1 MKELTYIDLGQRAY
15 GPTLETQLA
24 LWQRVA
30 DGEDRSFLL
39 LVEHVP
45 QVITLG
51 RRSQPQHLLAS
62 REKLAEAGVELHEA
76 SRGGSVT
83 WHGPGQ
89 LVGYPILR
97 LPSPGGLHGYVRGLE
112 EAIIRVAGQYGIDAT
127 RCKGATGVWVG
138 RDKLAAIGVAVKRWV
153 TYHGFALNVCPDMKG
168 FDLIVPCGLGDRGVT
183 SLSQLLGRP
192 ITVDEVKPK
201 VIQAFA
207 EVMGFD
213 SVCSMG
219 ILPMSVAV
227 SSSSSSSAAAAA
239 AVAGSSVQ
247 QQQQQQTRQEQ
258 QDMGKMPMLHTG
270 RMPVPRL
277 PVWFRRRMPDVRET
291 AKVRGLLSELG
302 LATVCS
308 GAKCPNIGECFAC
321 GTATFMIL
329 GEVCTRDCRF
339 CAVPPG
345 KPLPPR
351 DDEPDAV
358 AEACKRLALRHV
370 VITCVTRDDLA
381 DGGAEH
387 FARTIRAVRR
397 ELPGATI
404 EVLTSDLG
412 GDASAIHTVLQ
423 AGVDIFNHN
432 IETTP
437 RLYPLVRPPAKMGTG
452 SAPFAVPVPIFRAN
466 YRRSLLVLARAR
478 QWALEGGMAAP
489 FAAMSC
495 GTPKSAWGCLGRGEQ
510 PGHPQADLGVPRV
523 KSGIMVGLGE
533 THQEVL
539 DVLADLR
546 AVGCQLLT
554 VGQYLTPSRQHVP
567 VARFVPPEEFEQ
579 FRREALAMGF
589 QAVASGPLVRSS
601 YQADKMVS
609 CKPGQGLGRA

>member
-1 MKELTYIDLGQRAY
+1 MKELTYIDLGQLAY
-15 GPTLETQLA
+15 GPTLEIQLA
-24 LWQRVA
+24 LWERIAQA
-30 DGEDRSFLL
+30 GEDRAFLA

-45 QVITLG
+45 SVITMG
-51 RRSQPQHLLAS
+51 RRSDPQHLLVS
-62 REKLAEAGVELHEA
+62 RERLAEAGVELHEV
-76 SRGGSVT
+76 SRGGKVT

-97 LPSPGGLHGYVRGLE
+97 LPTPGGLHGYVRGLE
-112 EAIIRVAGQYGIDAT
+112 EVVIRVAGQYGIDAT

-138 RDKLAAIGVAVKRWV
+138 REKLAAIGVAVKRWV

-168 FDLIVPCGLGDRGVT
+168 FDLIVPCGLADRGVT
-183 SLSQLLGRP
+183 SLSRLLGRA
-192 ITVDEVKPK
+192 ITVEEVKPK
-201 VIQAFA
+201 IIQAFA

-213 SVCSMG
+213 SVCDAGVSPACAAD
-219 ILPMSVAV
+219 ILSAFGV
-227 SSSSSSSAAAAA
+227 SSMTQKQRRQQHGAGGTPARHEGETPSPHADKMSAP
-239 AVAGSSVQ
+239 Q
-247 QQQQQQTRQEQ
+247 
-258 QDMGKMPMLHTG
+258 
-270 RMPVPRL
+270 RL
-277 PVWFRRRMPDVRET
+277 PIWFRRRLPDVRET
-291 AKVRGLLSELG
+291 AKVRGLLTELG

-345 KPLPPR
+345 KPQPPR
-351 DDEPDAV
+351 DDEPEAV
-358 AEACKRLALRHV
+358 AQACKRLAIRHV
-370 VITCVTRDDLA
+370 VITCVTRDDLP

-387 FARTIRAVRR
+387 FAKTVCAVRR
-397 ELPGATI
+397 VLPGATI

-412 GDASAIHTVLQ
+412 GDAGAIHTVLQ

-437 RLYPLVRPPAKMGTG
+437 RLYPLVRPARGWE
-452 SAPFAVPVPIFRAN
+452 RAN
-466 YRRSLLVLARAR
+466 YRRSLLVLANAR
-478 QWALEGGMAAP
+478 QWALEKGGV
-489 FAAMSC
+489 AMSSIAIR
-495 GTPKSAWGCLGRGEQ
+495 PLNGRGNHMATNNVAK
-510 PGHPQADLGVPRV
+510 PPLRI

-554 VGQYLTPSRQHVP
+554 VGQYLAPSRQHVP

-601 YQADKMVS
+601 YQADKMIS
-609 CKPGQGLGRA
+609 C

>member
-1 MKELTYIDLGQRAY
+1 MKTLTYVDLGRCSYQRA
-15 GPTLETQLA
+15 LEMQLG
-24 LWQRVA
+24 LWERIAQV
-30 DGEDRSFLL
+30 GEDRAFLV

-45 QVITLG
+45 SVITLG

-62 REKLAEAGVELHEA
+62 REQLARAGVELHEA

-97 LPSPGGLHGYVRGLE
+97 LPTPGGLHGYVRGLE
-112 EAIIRVAGQYGIDAT
+112 EAIIRVARQYGIDAT
-127 RCKGATGVWVG
+127 RSKGATGVWVG
-138 RDKLAAIGVAVKRWV
+138 REKLAAIGVAVKRWV
-153 TYHGFALNVCPDMKG
+153 AYHGFAMNVCPDIKG
-168 FDLIVPCGLGDRGVT
+168 FDLIVPCGLADRGVT
-183 SLSQLLGRP
+183 SLGKLLGRP
-192 ITVDEVKPK
+192 IAVEEVKPK
-201 VIQAFA
+201 IIQAFA
-207 EVMGFD
+207 EVMGFG
-213 SVCSMG
+213 SVCDAGVSPACVTDVLSATHMG
-219 ILPMSVAV
+219 ETPM
-227 SSSSSSSAAAAA
+227 
-239 AVAGSSVQ
+239 
-247 QQQQQQTRQEQ
+247 
-258 QDMGKMPMLHTG
+258 
-270 RMPVPRL
+270 PRL

-302 LATVCS
+302 LATVCG
-308 GAKCPNIGECFAC
+308 GARCPNIGECFAS
-321 GTATFMIL
+321 GTATFLIL

-345 KPLPPR
+345 KPQPPR
-351 DDEPDAV
+351 EDEPEAV
-358 AEACKRLALRHV
+358 AQACKRLALRHA
-370 VITCVTRDDLA
+370 VITCVTRDDLP

-387 FARTIRAVRR
+387 FAKTIRAVRR
-397 ELPGATI
+397 EMPRATI

-452 SAPFAVPVPIFRAN
+452 TANGAEPVPIFRAN
-466 YRRSLLVLARAR
+466 YRRSLQVLARAS
-478 QWALEGGMAAP
+478 QWALESGAP
-489 FAAMSC
+489 V
-495 GTPKSAWGCLGRGEQ
+495 RI
-510 PGHPQADLGVPRV
+510 

-554 VGQYLTPSRQHVP
+554 VGQYLAPSRQHVP
-567 VARFVPPEEFEQ
+567 VARFVPPEEFDQ

-601 YQADKMVS
+601 YQADKMIS

>member
-1 MKELTYIDLGQRAY
+1 MNRIGRIPDTLSAAMKALTYIDLAQRAY

-24 LWQRVA
+24 LWQRIA
-30 DGEDRSFLL
+30 QAGEDRAFLV

-45 QVITLG
+45 PVITMG
-51 RRSQPQHLLAS
+51 RRSDPQHLLAS
-62 REKLAEAGVELHEA
+62 RERLTEAGVELHEV

-89 LVGYPILR
+89 LVGYPVLR
-97 LPSPGGLHGYVRGLE
+97 LPTPGGLHGYVRGLE
-112 EAIIRVAGQYGIDAT
+112 EVIICVARKYDIDAT

-138 RDKLAAIGVAVKRWV
+138 NEKLAAIGVAVKRWV

-168 FDLIVPCGLGDRGVT
+168 FDLIVPCGLADRGVT
-183 SLSQLLGRP
+183 SLSKLLGRR
-192 ITVDEVKPK
+192 ITVEELKPK
-201 VIQAFA
+201 IVQAFA

-213 SVCSMG
+213 SVRSEAVPAACVAD
-219 ILPMSVAV
+219 ILPAPGV
-227 SSSSSSSAAAAA
+227 SSIT
-239 AVAGSSVQ
+239 Q
-247 QQQQQQTRQEQ
+247 QQERQHRQ
-258 QDMGKMPMLHTG
+258 QDAGGTPARHEGETSSPHADKMSATHMGKMPT
-270 RMPVPRL
+270 PRL
-277 PVWFRRRMPDVRET
+277 PVWFRRRLPDVRET
-291 AKVRGLLSELG
+291 SKVRGLLSELG

-339 CAVPPG
+339 CAVSRG
-345 KPLPPR
+345 QPLPPR

-370 VITCVTRDDLA
+370 VITCVTRDDLP

-387 FARTIRAVRR
+387 FAKTVRAVRR
-397 ELPGATI
+397 EMPRASI

-412 GDASAIHTVLQ
+412 GQASAIHTVLE

-437 RLYPLVRPPAKMGTG
+437 RLYPLVRPARGWP
-452 SAPFAVPVPIFRAN
+452 RAN
-466 YRRSLLVLARAR
+466 YRRSLLVLAIAR
-478 QWALEGGMAAP
+478 QWALDSGAP
-489 FAAMSC
+489 V
-495 GTPKSAWGCLGRGEQ
+495 RI
-510 PGHPQADLGVPRV
+510 
-523 KSGIMVGLGE
+523 KSGTMVGLGE

-554 VGQYLTPSRQHVP
+554 VGQYLAPSKQHVP

-579 FRREALAMGF
+579 FRREAMAMGF
-589 QAVASGPLVRSS
+589 QAVAAGPLVRSS
-601 YQADKMVS
+601 YQADKMIS

>member
-1 MKELTYIDLGQRAY
+1 MKTLTYIDLGRCSYQRA
-15 GPTLETQLA
+15 LKLQLD
-24 LWQRVA
+24 LWQRIA
-30 DGEDRSFLL
+30 DGEDRAFLV
-39 LVEHVP
+39 LVEHDP
-45 QVITLG
+45 PVITLG

-62 REKLAEAGVELHEA
+62 RERLAEAGVELHEA

-89 LVGYPILR
+89 LVCYPVLR

-127 RCKGATGVWVG
+127 RCQGATGVWVG
-138 RDKLAAIGVAVKRWV
+138 REKLAAIGVAVKRWV
-153 TYHGFALNVCPDMKG
+153 AYHGFAMNVCPEMRG
-168 FDLIVPCGLGDRGVT
+168 FDMIVPCGLADRGVT
-183 SLSQLLGRP
+183 SLSKLLGRP
-192 ITVDEVKPK
+192 ITVEEVKPK
-201 VIQAFA
+201 ILQAFA
-207 EVMGFD
+207 EVMGFG
-213 SVCSMG
+213 SVRDAGVSPACVAD
-219 ILPMSVAV
+219 ILSASGVSPMTQTQRR
-227 SSSSSSSAAAAA
+227 
-239 AVAGSSVQ
+239 Q
-247 QQQQQQTRQEQ
+247 QQDAGGTTARHE
-258 QDMGKMPMLHTG
+258 GETPS
-270 RMPVPRL
+270 PRL

-302 LATVCS
+302 LATVCG

-351 DDEPDAV
+351 EDEPDAV
-358 AEACKRLALRHV
+358 AQACKRLALRHA
-370 VITCVTRDDLA
+370 VITCVTRDDLP

-387 FARTIRAVRR
+387 FAKTVRAVRR
-397 ELPGATI
+397 ELPRTTI

-423 AGVDIFNHN
+423 AGVDVFNHN

-437 RLYPLVRPPAKMGTG
+437 RLYPLVRPARKMGTG
-452 SAPFAVPVPIFRAN
+452 SAPFAVPVPFFHAN
-466 YRRSLLVLARAR
+466 YRRSLQVLARAS

-489 FAAMSC
+489 FAAMSG
-495 GTPKSAWGCLGRGEQ
+495 GTPKSSWGCLGGGEH
-510 PGHPQADLGVPRV
+510 PGHPQAVLRVPRI

-554 VGQYLTPSRQHVP
+554 VGQYLAPSRQHVP
-567 VARFVPPEEFEQ
+567 VARFVPPDEFEQ

-601 YQADKMVS
+601 YHAEKMIPS
-609 CKPGQGLGRA
+609 KPGQGLGRA